1 MKKIFFLSLFSLLF
15 VQCASVKKHNA
26 HLNDFIPEND
36 LKADVD
42 FTYKKLQR
50 YQSRLYW
57 YISKKELDF
66 KFDSLKSTITKP
78 MTSFEFYKKISP
90 VVASIRQGHLIVTPS
105 TKKVTKA
112 EEKEL
117 KEKGTGPF
125 SQFEFEI
132 IDNKMYVIKNKSD
145 NKVIK
150 PGAEIIAVNDKKI
163 SSLISEYYTL
173 FTSDGY
179 NTTFKNKRMSYMFP
193 AFYVNENGIQ
203 DSLKYSFKQNDTL
216 QTVCIKRK
224 KTTQPKKKG
233 GVQMSVILH
242 DTKQTFTSK
251 KDKSTYGYN
260 EITKTNNRDL
270 KFIEKDNSIALM
282 KIKHFEIGNSK
293 RFYEESFSRIQLN
306 KTKTLIVDLRNNTGG
321 SLKEIA
327 DLYSYLSDSP
337 HVFID
342 PFQVTS
348 KTTMIEKTPFSNSPL
363 LAKIFMIP
371 FYAPVVLLK
380 TNKDEK
386 GNFFCSNSNSKS
398 KPIKKNAF
406 RGKIYVMINGGTFSA
421 SSIISSNLKG
431 SKRATFVGEETGGAY
446 NGTVAGIMPTI
457 KMPNSDIKMTIGLL
471 AVTPFY
477 KTAPEGR
484 GIFPDKEIRPVIAD
498 YINEKDPELDW
509 ILEDIKKNHII
520 TYENQNTKNITL
532 K

>member
-1 MKKIFFLSLFSLLF
+1 MKKTFFLSLFSLLF

-26 HLNDFIPEND
+26 HLNDLISEDD
-36 LKADVD
+36 LKDDVD

-57 YISKKELDF
+57 YISKKDLDF

-78 MTSFEFYKKISP
+78 MTSFEFYKKITP
-90 VVASIRQGHLIVTPS
+90 VITSIRQGHLIVSPS
-105 TKKVTKA
+105 TKILSKSEQKA
-112 EEKEL
+112 LKEL
-117 KEKGTGPF
+117 GAGPF
-125 SQFEFEI
+125 SQFEFEVI
-132 IDNKMYVIKNKSD
+132 NDKMYVIKNKSD
-145 NKVIK
+145 HATIK
-150 PGAEIIAVNDKKI
+150 AGAEVISINDQKT
-163 SSLISEYYTL
+163 SELINEYYTL
-173 FTSDGY
+173 FASDGF
-179 NTTFKNKRMSYMFP
+179 NKTFKRKRVSNMFST
-193 AFYVNENGIQ
+193 FYTNENGPQ
-203 DSLKYSFKQNDTL
+203 NSLKYVFKQNDSL
-216 QTVCIKRK
+216 HIVSIKRK
-224 KTTQPKKKG
+224 AAPKKENNG
-233 GVQMSVILH
+233 AQMKVIGH
-242 DTKQTFTSK
+242 ETKINIITR
-251 KDKSTYGYN
+251 KDKKTYGYN

-270 KFIEKDNSIALM
+270 KFIEKDRSVALM
-282 KIKHFEIGNSK
+282 KIKHFELGNSK

-306 KTKTLIVDLRNNTGG
+306 KTKTLIIDLRNNTGG
-321 SLKEIA
+321 SIKEIA
-327 DLYSYLSDSP
+327 DLYSYLSDYP

-348 KTTMIEKTPFSNSPL
+348 KTAMIEKTPFSNSPL
-363 LAKIFMIP
+363 LAKIFMTP

-380 TNKDEK
+380 TNKDKK

-484 GIFPDKEIRPVIAD
+484 GIFPDKEIIPTTAD
-498 YINEKDPELDW
+498 YVNGKDPELSW

-520 TYENQNTKNITL
+520 EYENQNNNNITL